1 MTRTRPVGESRCGL
15 VRLVRSVSL
24 NQAGPRTGRRL
35 LPAMAQNY
43 LADVTGKLLRF
54 GGTKTAENYC
64 DRRSHGGEAQAR
76 LAVKMVPER
85 RRVYRDRDKLSTFE
99 YACVATETFLLPS
112 TPIMPLSKA
121 TRRSTSRATV
131 HLETAAFG
139 CLVSLWRI
147 PALYSGNTDPKPT
160 LDLLDRYVADIRTLC
175 GVHTRIR
182 LKPSLEHVH
191 EGRR

>member
-24 NQAGPRTGRRL
+24 ESGGPANRPTFAASDGRKLSGGRHRE
-35 LPAMAQNY
+35 
-43 LADVTGKLLRF
+43 LLRF

-112 TPIMPLSKA
+112 TPILPLSKA